1 MAPLR
6 GEHLFRQTLEGE
18 IHSRVPAP
26 VTQPKMPALRRLT
39 SREPLWFFALLW
51 PLVLLAPILP
61 PLPKGAI
68 SSLPWRQEL
77 FLASLLTA
85 ALFLLLK
92 RTRNTETWERFSQ
105 RELYLLLPL
114 FSFIALAC
122 FSLLWANSRI
132 HAAHYLFTWL
142 SYLICFLLMRQ
153 IAGRPSLLRLSLISL
168 ALVLSVIGVAT
179 TIEFWTTEPAVYN
192 SGLML
197 RRSTGLGEPFAVAVP
212 IFVVL
217 ALRLRNVRMAF
228 LSGLTAVLAWLAMLQ
243 SLERAP
249 FLGLMAGL
257 LLLVAGMLWKTS
269 WRPRLWTR
277 AVLLAC
283 ALVAA
288 TAIQSLAGTSS
299 VTRFQDLKRTD
310 ANTQVRFLVWAIGL
324 EMFRDNPLL
333 GVGANN
339 YELAYP
345 SAREQ
350 FSASYPAS
358 PLVSSHEELLA
369 QRAHNEYIQIL
380 AELGAIGFILFLLFC
395 VSLIWLAVRALRSA
409 RNPLALGAV
418 CSLMTFAIS
427 SGASSVSFRWL
438 GSGLLFF
445 FASALVLRFAT
456 THSNQRQC
464 LNSNSWFGRPAA
476 ISALIVLLL
485 ITGAAG
491 SLGLNSIL
499 RGMALQRA
507 REELPTSEGASDSES
522 LFRAA
527 LTCNPYDGPTHF
539 DYGSWLY
546 SRRRYP
552 EATRHLRLATERGF
566 NSSTCYA
573 FLAAAEAA
581 AGEMAAA
588 ERTLRRALRVYPQ
601 SVFLRVRHAIALA
614 ETGRSEEAK
623 QAYNTALSLH
633 SRDARGWRNLM
644 CFGPDSAHVAA
655 QKDTGITAPK
665 DLQPASWA
673 FPAIAE
679 QANRPPSAYPPDPE
693 AN

>member
-1 MAPLR
+1 ML
-6 GEHLFRQTLEGE
+6 
-18 IHSRVPAP
+18 
-26 VTQPKMPALRRLT
+26 ALRRLT
-39 SREPLWFFALLW
+39 SREPLWFFSLLW
-51 PLVLLAPILP
+51 PLVFLAPLFP

-68 SSLPWRQEL
+68 SSLPWRQEFFLALLLSSVL
-77 FLASLLTA
+77 FL
-85 ALFLLLK
+85 FLK
-92 RTRNTETWERFSQ
+92 RTRNTEAQTSLRLPDF
-105 RELYLLLPL
+105 YLLLPL

-122 FSLLWANSRI
+122 LSLLWANSLV
-132 HAAHYLFTWL
+132 HATHYVFTWI
-142 SYLICFLLMRQ
+142 SYLICFLLMRR
-153 IAGRPSLLRLSLISL
+153 IASRPTLLRLSLTSFV
-168 ALVLSVIGVAT
+168 LVVGVIGIAT

-217 ALRLRNVRMAF
+217 ALRLRKARMAF

-257 LLLVAGMLWKTS
+257 LLLVAGMLWKTI
-269 WRPRLWTR
+269 WRPRHWTR
-277 AVLLAC
+277 AILIAGT
-283 ALVAA
+283 LVAV
-288 TAIQSLAGTSS
+288 TAIQSFAGISS
-299 VTRFQDLKRTD
+299 VTRFQDLRRTD
-310 ANTQVRFLVWAIGL
+310 ASTQVRFLVWAIGL

-350 FSASYPAS
+350 FSARYPAS
-358 PLVSSHEELLA
+358 PLVSSHEESLA

-380 AELGAIGFILFLLFC
+380 AELGTTGFVLFLLFC
-395 VSLIWLAVRALRSA
+395 LGLIWLAIRALRAA

-418 CSLMTFAIS
+418 CSLTTFAIS

-456 THSNQRQC
+456 AHWNHRQR
-464 LNSNSWFGRPAA
+464 LNSNNRFGRPAT
-476 ISALIVLLL
+476 ISALILLL
-485 ITGAAG
+485 VMTGGAG
-491 SLGLNSIL
+491 ALGLNSTL
-499 RGMALQRA
+499 RGMALRRA
-507 REELPTSEGASDSES
+507 TVELPTSEGASVSES

-527 LTCNPYDGPTHF
+527 LTCNPNDGPTHF
-539 DYGSWLY
+539 DYGNWLY
-546 SRRRYP
+546 SKRRYT

-588 ERTLRRALRVYPQ
+588 ELTLRRALRVYPQ

-623 QAYNTALSLH
+623 EAYDTALSLH

-679 QANRPPSAYPPDPE
+679 QANRPPSAYPSDAE